1 MVHFNLGE
9 LLDPTFVRE
18 QLRKLI
24 DNMLAERR
32 MRDLAHDL
40 DDNEPFLDDPD
51 YDWDRATAAE
61 AWEELDI
68 ESKAD
73 IINWYDDLN
82 AMGQLGD
89 VPFYE
94 QWIALRRKP
103 V

>member
-1 MVHFNLGE
+1 MIRFNFGE

-18 QLRKLI
+18 QLRKLF
-24 DNMLAERR
+24 DHMAGRLHA
-32 MRDLAHDL
+32 LAHVL
-40 DDNEPFLDDPD
+40 DDDDAFLDDPD
-51 YDWDRATAAE
+51 YAWDRADAAA
-61 AWEELDI
+61 AWEELDL

-82 AMGQLGD
+82 AMGQLGA
-89 VPFYE
+89 VPFYD